1 MNAISRLTGFCA
13 AALLVG
19 CAAYEPG
26 EIRVGVDARVAS
38 VGQVLGDE
46 RFADPTPGTP

>member
-13 AALLVG
+13 SALLVG